1 VRICSA
7 GDVFRSCSTSVG
19 PSSPNL
25 RQAFRGQQ
33 DAIRTGADILRLAA
47 ATQRSRPLH
56 RRSDVRRRQP
66 AHLLEIDGVDVDVA
80 IYKDARH
87 ALLNETNQ
95 DQVTTDIIGWL
106 LLHG

>member
-1 VRICSA
+1 
-7 GDVFRSCSTSVG
+7 
-19 PSSPNL
+19 
-25 RQAFRGQQ
+25 
-33 DAIRTGADILRLAA
+33 
-47 ATQRSRPLH
+47 
-56 RRSDVRRRQP
+56 VRRRQP

-106 LLHG
+106 LLHGYARADEQAVVARIRSAKTAFT